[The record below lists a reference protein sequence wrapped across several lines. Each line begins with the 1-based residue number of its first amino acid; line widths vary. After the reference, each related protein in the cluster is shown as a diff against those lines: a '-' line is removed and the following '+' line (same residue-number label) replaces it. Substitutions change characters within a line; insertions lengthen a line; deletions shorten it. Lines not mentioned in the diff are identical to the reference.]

1 MSSKSYVMSLAVA
14 ILWGEKRPMTHRI
27 LAGPSVGPHT
37 FVSLKIY
44 ETDQS
49 LILIRFDL
57 QYFSPVHFLFHLAF
71 FITFTSAKIS
81 YKW

>member
-1 MSSKSYVMSLAVA
+1 
-14 ILWGEKRPMTHRI
+14 MTHRI

-71 FITFTSAKIS
+71 FYYIHICKDQLQMV
-81 YKW
+81 K